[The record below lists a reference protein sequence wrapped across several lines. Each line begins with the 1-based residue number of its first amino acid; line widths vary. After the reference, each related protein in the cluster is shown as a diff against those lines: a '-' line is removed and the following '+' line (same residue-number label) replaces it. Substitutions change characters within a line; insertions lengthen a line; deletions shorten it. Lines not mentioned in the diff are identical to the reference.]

1 MGPVAQEF
9 LLQNYGI
16 IMKYELSWY
25 GIVMSYEPRNID
37 ALNAAVVPKLLQ
49 NSKSSLFSEK
59 MHFGE

>member
-16 IMKYELSWY
+16 IMKYELLWY
-25 GIVMSYEPRNID
+25 RHELSNID
-37 ALNAAVVPKLLQ
+37 ALNASVVPKLLQ